1 MKDDKER
8 TKYEQMEHLKA
19 LLSAE
24 VKKLEKDL
32 GQDAEVSQPQ
42 SALTALTL
50 VLDVLEKHGSEIARP
65 SLRKVN
71 SVYQR
76 GKSNRPDSVKIT
88 FDIVFFADS
97 PALATNFY
105 ESFKRELGTKPWYV
119 DFEERTNTALDDGK
133 GIFLSGISVT
143 VDVSK
148 APTS

>member
-1 MKDDKER
+1 MAAAEGPC
-8 TKYEQMEHLKA
+8 
-19 LLSAE
+19 SAARQIRPA
-24 VKKLEKDL
+24 
-32 GQDAEVSQPQ
+32 GQ
-42 SALTALTL
+42 
-50 VLDVLEKHGSEIARP
+50 IAGR
-65 SLRKVN
+65 R
-71 SVYQR
+71 
-76 GKSNRPDSVKIT
+76 T

-148 APTS
+148 APSS